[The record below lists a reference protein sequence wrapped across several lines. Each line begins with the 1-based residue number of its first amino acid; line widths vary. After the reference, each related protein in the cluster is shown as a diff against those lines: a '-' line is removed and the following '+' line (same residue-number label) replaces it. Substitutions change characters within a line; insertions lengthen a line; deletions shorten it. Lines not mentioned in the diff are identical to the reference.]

1 MVAGERAGRGRQV
14 DAQAGYLRSR
24 CEGPTIE
31 DAQKGSY
38 FGKNAE
44 GQGLPDKKDG
54 CFITAE
60 GVREGASCAKKGS
73 ASARRG
79 TTSNSRQSNARLR
92 HKLEGC
98 FPHTLLE
105 AMTQPKTGEP
115 TSMRRRNQ
123 KAEFDARNRKCCQS
137 HHRARRGV
145 ASVFFHCLDLD
156 LREMVV
162 EPIADSGPN
171 DEQTLQN
178 LARKMAAHEGDAG
191 ALEMGLTS
199 ESHFSVPQQMHS
211 HGATQVQRQQKVYE
225 ALGGVMP
232 RIHAL
237 SLVTRTPEETDDDG
251 Q

>member
-105 AMTQPKTGEP
+105 A
-115 TSMRRRNQ
+115 SS
-123 KAEFDARNRKCCQS
+123 CCVPWG
-137 HHRARRGV
+137 RAV
-145 ASVFFHCLDLD
+145 SFQA
-156 LREMVV
+156 
-162 EPIADSGPN
+162 
-171 DEQTLQN
+171 
-178 LARKMAAHEGDAG
+178 
-191 ALEMGLTS
+191 
-199 ESHFSVPQQMHS
+199 
-211 HGATQVQRQQKVYE
+211 
-225 ALGGVMP
+225 
-232 RIHAL
+232 
-237 SLVTRTPEETDDDG
+237 
-251 Q
+251 